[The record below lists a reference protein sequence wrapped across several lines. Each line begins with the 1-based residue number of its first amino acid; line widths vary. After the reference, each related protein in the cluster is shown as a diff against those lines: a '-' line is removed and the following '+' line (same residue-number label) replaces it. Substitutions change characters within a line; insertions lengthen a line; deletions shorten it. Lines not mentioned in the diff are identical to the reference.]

1 MKERIEA
8 YLESKFGV
16 PVRILSVSE
25 LGLKAEAEAAKEASE
40 KTEEIKGFGYGKPL
54 LVSFECVKPADAGG
68 GGEGVK
74 QRKEVVISTMKADAF
89 GHQHFSDRARILLW
103 QFHAFNSLPKH
114 VRALDVGYFSKDGSL
129 RSVSDAEEFFLV
141 CEKVEGVEYARDLK
155 ELLSG
160 RALRKEDEEKAVA
173 LASYLAEIHALKKD
187 APDLYIRKLRELV
200 GDSECIFGLA
210 DSYPSDF
217 FISSDELKEIEKKCV
232 DWRWK
237 LKSKVGRLSRVHGD
251 FHPWNVIFSGK
262 DFVVLDRSRGE
273 WGEPA
278 DDVVAM
284 AINYIFFSLLKY
296 GSLAAEFKRLFE
308 AFFETYLR
316 ETGDE
321 EILEVV
327 QPFFAFR
334 GLVIASPIWY
344 PQISAETRRKI
355 FNFIENVL
363 NEDVF
368 DYKNVNDYLK

>member
-1 MKERIEA
+1 M
-8 YLESKFGV
+8 G
-16 PVRILSVSE
+16 
-25 LGLKAEAEAAKEASE
+25 
-40 KTEEIKGFGYGKPL
+40 
-54 LVSFECVKPADAGG
+54 
-68 GGEGVK
+68 
-74 QRKEVVISTMKADAF
+74 
-89 GHQHFSDRARILLW
+89 
-103 QFHAFNSLPKH
+103 
-114 VRALDVGYFSKDGSL
+114 
-129 RSVSDAEEFFLV
+129 
-141 CEKVEGVEYARDLK
+141 
-155 ELLSG
+155 G
-160 RALRKEDEEKAVA
+160 RALRKADEEKAVA

-200 GDSECIFGLA
+200 GDSECIFGLT
-210 DSYPSDF
+210 DSYPSNF
-217 FISSDELKEIEKKCV
+217 FISSEELKGIEKKCV

-237 LKSKVGRLSRVHGD
+237 LKSKVRRLSRVHGD

>member
-25 LGLKAEAEAAKEASE
+25 LGLKTEAEAAKETSE

-68 GGEGVK
+68 GGEVK

-187 APDLYIRKLRELV
+187 APDLYLRKLRELV
-200 GDSECIFGLA
+200 GDSECIFGLT

-217 FISSDELKEIEKKCV
+217 FISSEELKGIEKKCV

-251 FHPWNVIFSGK
+251 FHPWNCLLYTS
-262 DFVVLDRSRGE
+262 DA
-273 WGEPA
+273 A
-278 DDVVAM
+278 D
-284 AINYIFFSLLKY
+284 
-296 GSLAAEFKRLFE
+296 E
-308 AFFETYLR
+308 
-316 ETGDE
+316 
-321 EILEVV
+321 
-327 QPFFAFR
+327 
-334 GLVIASPIWY
+334 
-344 PQISAETRRKI
+344 
-355 FNFIENVL
+355 
-363 NEDVF
+363 
-368 DYKNVNDYLK
+368 